1 MAHLGTPCVF
11 MGDRIDLHQ
20 RPPSSSPPSPPPS
33 SISSSSTGAA
43 PSDEDERVSSAE
55 EEVTGILSGMVEDVG
70 VLEELLPDDVG
81 HLHYP
86 GLAHYLLQVR
96 ANLAAIRAL
105 RDSAVAYR
113 AATAATGVSGAS
125 GVWMLGPVGG

>member
-1 MAHLGTPCVF
+1 

-20 RPPSSSPPSPPPS
+20 RPPSSSPP
-33 SISSSSTGAA
+33 SSSSTGAA

-113 AATAATGVSGAS
+113 AATAATGVSGVSGAS